1 MAINILPKKQ
11 AAKPIH
17 KKKAKKVVK
26 KPLR

>member
-1 MAINILPKKQ
+1 MAINIVPKKQ
-11 AAKPIH
+11 AVKPTH